1 MDTRERDW
9 RDADVDVLRLFSLRT
24 AVELERARAHQAL
37 TEANA
42 SLEAMNEQL
51 RREVAQRV
59 EMERQLAAAK
69 LAAENANQAKSVF
82 VRQMS
87 HELRTPL
94 NGILGYAQ
102 LLGKDSALAPEQRE
116 GLAVIERSGEHL
128 LNLVNDLLDLAKI
141 EAGRLELRM
150 ETVDV
155 AELLHHVA
163 TLVRV
168 RADKAGLAFS
178 CTAEPS
184 LPASI
189 VGDGRA
195 LRQVLLNLLG
205 NAVKFTNAGGC
216 VRLRAGAC
224 TGDADRRRLHF
235 EVEDT
240 GVGIPAAELQR
251 IFEPFHRL
259 EGAGRTAEGTGLG
272 LAITQKLVQAMGGEI
287 HVKSEVGAGSAFR
300 FELEA
305 EARGLASLPAA
316 SPAHDS
322 SPLAAFC
329 LDADLAAELQH
340 FALQGDLNALLDH
353 AARTLRTDAASQ
365 CFCEELRALAEQYD
379 TGAIRS
385 LLTAHT
391 RVLA

>member
-1 MDTRERDW
+1 
-9 RDADVDVLRLFSLRT
+9 
-24 AVELERARAHQAL
+24 
-37 TEANA
+37 
-42 SLEAMNEQL
+42 
-51 RREVAQRV
+51 
-59 EMERQLAAAK
+59 
-69 LAAENANQAKSVF
+69 
-82 VRQMS
+82 
-87 HELRTPL
+87 
-94 NGILGYAQ
+94 
-102 LLGKDSALAPEQRE
+102 
-116 GLAVIERSGEHL
+116 
-128 LNLVNDLLDLAKI
+128 
-141 EAGRLELRM
+141 
-150 ETVDV
+150 
-155 AELLHHVA
+155 
-163 TLVRV
+163 
-168 RADKAGLAFS
+168 
-178 CTAEPS
+178 
-184 LPASI
+184 
-189 VGDGRA
+189 
-195 LRQVLLNLLG
+195 VLLNLLG